1 MDTSRT
7 PTAEPTATDPGR
19 SLMRRLFPTGLDGT
33 RATILLIIAR
43 AMVVLA
49 VVVIVGAALGMDL
62 YPRDGAARW
71 AVLVVVFVVGG
82 TAACYF
88 AAGRPVLLS
97 DVAQRRRIAEQQAVF
112 VMAAQQHEFAASL
125 QDAFEMADSEADAVA
140 LVARAIPLVYPGP
153 AELLLADSSRAHL
166 NRVAVPAA
174 GAAGCSVR
182 VPGEC
187 PAVRRGHSITFDS
200 SDSLGACP
208 RLAER
213 GPGLAA
219 RCIPVMILG
228 APMGVLHLVA
238 PADTTRVAGKA
249 DRLESIAVVA
259 GARIGALRATA
270 STQLAAA
277 TDPLTGLLNRRSL
290 TDRLQ
295 QLALAGTPYAVA
307 FADLDSFKAL
317 NDTFGHATGDHALR
331 LFARTLT
338 TTLREDEVVSRYGG
352 EEFLVVLPGCGVDQ
366 AAPVVHRLRDRLRA
380 ATAEAGA
387 ASPAFTASFGLAD
400 STYADD
406 PLDVVACADE
416 ALLQAKHDGKDRL
429 VIADRPGLRVVPPPE
444 RARAG

>member
-1 MDTSRT
+1 MDTPRT
-7 PTAEPTATDPGR
+7 PTEHPAATDPGR
-19 SLMRRLFPTGLDGT
+19 SVVRRLFPAGLDGT
-33 RATILLIIAR
+33 RATTLLIIAR
-43 AMVVLA
+43 AMVVTA
-49 VVVIVGAALGMDL
+49 AVIVAGAALGERL
-62 YPRDGAARW
+62 YPRDAPARW
-71 AVLVVVFVVGG
+71 VVLVAVLVVGG
-82 TAACYF
+82 TGACYL
-88 AAGRPVLLS
+88 AAGRPVLLT
-97 DVAQRRRIAEQQAVF
+97 DTAQRRSIAEQQAVL
-112 VMAAQQHEFAASL
+112 MLQAEQHEFAASL
-125 QDAFEMADSEADAVA
+125 QEAFEMAETEADAVA
-140 LVARAIPLVYPGP
+140 LVARAIPLVYEGP

-166 NRVAVPAA
+166 NRVAVPVE
-174 GAAGCSVR
+174 GPAGCSVR
-182 VPGEC
+182 IPGEC

-200 SDSLGACP
+200 SDSLAACP

-219 RCIPVMILG
+219 RCVPVMILG
-228 APMGVLHLVA
+228 SPMGVLHVVA
-238 PADTTRVAGKA
+238 PLDIPRVAGKA
-249 DRLESIAVVA
+249 DRLDSIAVVA

-338 TTLREDEVVSRYGG
+338 GTLREDELVSRYGG

-416 ALLQAKHDGKDRL
+416 ALLQAKHDGRDRL
-429 VIADRPGLRVVPPPE
+429 VIADRPGLRVVPPPD